1 MPGDDPTHER
11 IRAIAAEL
19 AKELAEE
26 EPLIVRLLEIKAKQR
41 ALLMAELKQLMGGDE
56 RLQFISGDGTNVPT
70 PMEAQNTVPP
80 SRAAKI
86 SATKSARRKRDLP
99 FQKALQLAGK
109 SVKEWAD
116 EQKDPP
122 LDDERARSWMKKP
135 GRSGRAIPR
144 AWADRIAKEFPSV
157 PAIDE
162 SWPNG
167 IKD

>member
-1 MPGDDPTHER
+1 MPDKPARIAVLKREIAER
-11 IRAIAAEL
+11 QAEL
-19 AKELAEE
+19 LRLAREYAADVAG
-26 EPLIVRLLEIKAKQR
+26 LR
-41 ALLMAELKQLMGGDE
+41 GDE

-157 PAIDE
+157 PAVDE